1 MFRSSVL
8 WQVELRSDEIR
19 YLAKIS
25 KQNIEA
31 AAWVLLAAS
40 SEKQEGREE
49 SKKELLNGK
58 EFKLGN
64 LEYSQPI

>member
-31 AAWVLLAAS
+31 AAWVLLTAS

-49 SKKELLNGK
+49 SKKELLNRK

>member
-49 SKKELLNGK
+49 SKKELLNRK

>member
-49 SKKELLNGK
+49 SKEELLNRK

>member
-1 MFRSSVL
+1 MFPSSVL

-49 SKKELLNGK
+49 SKKELLNRK